1 MQSPV
6 TAWSETWRRAS
17 PSPGQ
22 IFQARL
28 KKSLVAASRL
38 PHEPLDGVKGFG
50 CKIGL
55 FPHGSSPVL
64 RLVKVCRIFVA
75 NTADWAVFADSAD

>member
-1 MQSPV
+1 MAIV
-6 TAWSETWRRAS
+6 
-17 PSPGQ
+17 
-22 IFQARL
+22 L
-28 KKSLVAASRL
+28 
-38 PHEPLDGVKGFG
+38 HEGPDALTGVKGFG